1 MVKKL
6 KEWDNDGTG
15 FKRLIATLGFNGQKL
30 KEWDSD
36 ETGYKRLMAILGFN
50 GKALSF
56 KLTMEYKD

>member
-6 KEWDNDGTG
+6 KEWDNDETD
-15 FKRLIATLGFNGQKL
+15 FKRLIATFGFNGQKL

-56 KLTMEYKD
+56 ELTMENKD